1 MWYVYGALVA
11 ICVLGVISIKQGWIG
26 YMPPLDELNDPI
38 DKYASQ
44 VFSADG
50 KMLGT
55 WSQKENRIA
64 WLYGATQ
71 CRRRLYNHAAAC

>member
-1 MWYVYGALVA
+1 MKKKLIRIMWYVYGALVA

-55 WSQKENRIA
+55 WSQKENRIFVPKDSISP
-64 WLYGATQ
+64 
-71 CRRRLYNHAAAC
+71 HMF